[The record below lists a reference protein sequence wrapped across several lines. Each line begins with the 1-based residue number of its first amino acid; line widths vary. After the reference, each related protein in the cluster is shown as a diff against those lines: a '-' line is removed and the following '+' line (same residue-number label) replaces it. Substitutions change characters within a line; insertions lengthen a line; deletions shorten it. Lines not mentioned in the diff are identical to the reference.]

1 MKDLKDLLKELEDN
15 KEKEVKSIDQ
25 LIDYYQSFND
35 RNLLIGE
42 IGYEISVAVDSVIRF
57 WNKVDEEDNVPVDKR
72 KPIKIYIQSPGGF
85 LTSTFTMIDAIKLSK
100 TPVYTINVGIAYSG
114 GFFTFICGH
123 KRFAYPHSS
132 FLFHEGNM
140 TLGNMDANKFRNAAD
155 FYDKQLD
162 LIEKVVLER
171 TNIAQENYD
180 KHRKDDWWILAD
192 EALELG
198 ICDEIIK
205 DFI

>member
-100 TPVYTINVGIAYSG
+100 TPVYTIAIGETYSG
-114 GFFTFICGH
+114 GFFTFLAGH
-123 KRFAYPHSS
+123 KKFAYPHAS
-132 FLFHEGNM
+132 FLYHEGATAN
-140 TLGNMDANKFRNAAD
+140 GGDANKFRNFAK
-155 FYDKQLD
+155 FYEVQLE
-162 LIEKVVLER
+162 LLRKIVLENS
-171 TNIAQENYD
+171 NISEEEYE
-180 KHRKDDWWILAD
+180 KHIKDDWWLTAEEAVKYGIAD
-192 EALELG
+192 EILTEL
-198 ICDEIIK
+198 I
-205 DFI
+205 